1 VAPVKPAVP
10 REWPGISGGQEVVLR
25 ADVHLVEVSIVATD
39 AKGARAEGLAAADF
53 RVWDDGK
60 EQTIASFQKLD
71 SQTNLAPT
79 GLPPNTYSNRIGN
92 QGQPQV
98 LSMILLD
105 AIHTNWGLQNLA
117 RWAMETVLGQIEPGE
132 RVAIYALGRD
142 LRVIHDFSS
151 DRQSLLNEIKAY
163 HVDPKLFMRLEAEW
177 YDLSGDA
184 VRDSLA
190 TLKALADHVKGV
202 PGRKNLIWLSRAFPP
217 ITAAQFLSVPMNEAI
232 TALNN
237 ANVSLY
243 PVDPGGVFGN
253 LSPEAIT
260 MKDMAAA
267 TGGKAYYVSKALDR
281 IVRLALDDTRETYLL
296 TYSPKTIA
304 HDGAYHAIR
313 VETAR
318 RGVELRYRRG
328 YNAPG
333 REGPAGAEVTDRL
346 ASVVSAPLD
355 VSSIGIRATV
365 NQAPGGNDVSAVL
378 HIDPADLEL
387 TPIGAKWTGALRL
400 EAVQT
405 SATGERLGGVTQSAA
420 INLQPATYRRA
431 LAQGLDFH
439 MKFKRQPAAVAVR
452 IGVVDER
459 GGNAGSLSVPLPP
472 RR

>member
-1 VAPVKPAVP
+1 V
-10 REWPGISGGQEVVLR
+10 
-25 ADVHLVEVSIVATD
+25 VEVSIVATD
-39 AKGARAEGLAAADF
+39 AKGARAEGLTAADF

-60 EQTIASFQKLD
+60 EQTIASFEKLD

-105 AIHTNWGLQNLA
+105 AIHTDWISQNYA
-117 RWAMETVLGQIEPGE
+117 RWAMETILGQIEPGE
-132 RVAIYALGRD
+132 RVAIYAIGRD

-163 HVDPKLFMRLEAEW
+163 HVDPQLFMRLEAKW
-177 YDLSGDA
+177 YDRRGDA

-190 TLKALADHVKGV
+190 TLKALADYVKGV
-202 PGRKNLIWLSRAFPP
+202 PGRKNLIWLSSAFPP
-217 ITAAQFLSVPMNEAI
+217 EAAAHFASSPMNEAM

-237 ANVSLY
+237 ANVSVY
-243 PVDPGGVFGN
+243 PVDPSGVGG
-253 LSPEAIT
+253 LSPGVIT

-267 TGGKAYYVSKALDR
+267 TGGKAYYNRNDLDR
-281 IVRLALDDTRETYLL
+281 GVRLALDDTRETYLL

-304 HDGAYHAIR
+304 QDGAYHAIR
-313 VETAR
+313 VQTTR
-318 RGVELRYRRG
+318 PGVELRYRRG

-333 REGPAGAEVTDRL
+333 REEPAGAEVTDRL
-346 ASVVSAPLD
+346 ASVVSSPLD

-365 NQAPGGNDVSAVL
+365 NQGLAAGDDVSLTL

-387 TPIGAKWTGALRL
+387 TPQAAKWTGALRL

-405 SATGERLGGVTQSAA
+405 SATGGRLGGVTQSAA

-459 GGNAGSLSVPLPP
+459 GGNAGSLSVPLPLK
-472 RR
+472 R

>member
-1 VAPVKPAVP
+1 V
-10 REWPGISGGQEVVLR
+10 
-25 ADVHLVEVSIVATD
+25 VEVSIVATD
-39 AKGARAEGLAAADF
+39 AKGARAEGLTAADF

-60 EQTIASFQKLD
+60 EQTIASFEKLD

-105 AIHTNWGLQNLA
+105 AIHTDWISQNYA
-117 RWAMETVLGQIEPGE
+117 RWAMETILGQIEPGE

-142 LRVIHDFSS
+142 FRVIHDFSS

-163 HVDPKLFMRLEAEW
+163 HVDPQLFMPHEVAGYRR
-177 YDLSGDA
+177 SGGDMRYTLDA
-184 VRDSLA
+184 M
-190 TLKALADHVKGV
+190 KALADYVKGV
-202 PGRKNLIWLSRAFPP
+202 PGRKNLIWLSAAFPAL
-217 ITAAQFLSVPMNEAI
+217 AAAHIPGNPMNQAV
-232 TALNN
+232 TALSS
-237 ANVSLY
+237 ANISVY
-243 PVDPGGVFGN
+243 PVDPRGLTGAGPAPNVD
-253 LSPEAIT
+253 T
-260 MKDMAAA
+260 MINIADA
-267 TGGKAYYVSKALDR
+267 TGGKAYYDRNDLDR
-281 IVRLALDDTRETYLL
+281 GVRLALDDTREIYLL

-304 HDGAYHAIR
+304 QDGAYHAIR
-313 VETAR
+313 VQTTR
-318 RGVELRYRRG
+318 PGVELRYRRG

-333 REGPAGAEVTDRL
+333 REEPAGAEVTDRL
-346 ASVVSAPLD
+346 ASVVSSPLD
-355 VSSIGIRATV
+355 VSGIGIRATV
-365 NQAPGGNDVSAVL
+365 DQAPGGNDVSAVL

-387 TPIGAKWTGALRL
+387 TPIGATWTGALRL

-420 INLQPATYRRA
+420 INLQPTTYRRA

-472 RR
+472 KR

>member
-1 VAPVKPAVP
+1 VLVVCAAALCL
-10 REWPGISGGQEVVLR
+10 SAGQEVVIR
-25 ADVHLVEVSIVATD
+25 TNVHVVEVSIVATD
-39 AKGARAEGLAAADF
+39 AKGARAEGLTAADF

-60 EQTIASFQKLD
+60 EQTIASFEKLD

-79 GLPPNTYSNRIGN
+79 GLPPNTYSNRIGKA
-92 QGQPQV
+92 GQPQV

-105 AIHTNWGLQNLA
+105 AIHTDWINQNFA
-117 RWAMETVLGQIEPGE
+117 QRAVETILRQIEPGE
-132 RVAIYALGRD
+132 RVAIYALGHD
-142 LRVIHDFSS
+142 FRVIHDFSS

-163 HVDPKLFMRLEAEW
+163 HVDPQLFLRDLRFNGDDMRYTL
-177 YDLSGDA
+177 DA
-184 VRDSLA
+184 M
-190 TLKALADHVKGV
+190 KALADHVKGV
-202 PGRKNLIWLSRAFPP
+202 PGRKNLIWLSVAFPRR
-217 ITAAQFLSVPMNEAI
+217 AAAHVAGNPMNQAV

-237 ANVSLY
+237 ANVSIY
-243 PVDPGGVFGN
+243 PVDPIGVG
-253 LSPEAIT
+253 LASSPNIDT
-260 MKDMAAA
+260 MEDMADA
-267 TGGKAYYVSKALDR
+267 TGGKAYHGRNDLDR
-281 IVRLALDDTRETYLL
+281 GVRLALDDTRETYLL

-333 REGPAGAEVTDRL
+333 REEPAGAEVTDRL
-346 ASVVSAPLD
+346 ASVVSSPLD

-439 MKFKRQPAAVAVR
+439 MKFKRQPAAAAVR

-459 GGNAGSLSVPLPP
+459 GGNVGSLSVPLP
-472 RR
+472 RAR